1 MTHWFN
7 WLKHFKKLYFKGS
20 VKSTCWFSTAP
31 PILKRVARCIVSTS
45 QMAQVLS
52 PEQDNNCLPSG
63 DHAMPYTPPLW
74 AGEPICGRNALLCI
88 QTIKCY
94 DTNNWGLRS
103 FLFIHSL
110 LSLIFINIVVLCEI
124 VYYIIQNVSQLYVC
138 SYDNK
143 EGVHGPCTYSA
154 LRDIVGSSWQIVII
168 YSQIRGGRIKK
179 NLYLSLQ
186 LRSGSIIEKD
196 LPVEASRSKQAAVGA
211 VANSLREPGVVLW
224 NIMFVQNKYLDCNI
238 RARVLDRLFV
248 DQTISRFFFNS
259 TVESLRCAH
268 KRSDQSLYALY
279 SHRRSLFNGG

>member
-1 MTHWFN
+1 MYVVTIIR
-7 WLKHFKKLYFKGS
+7 K
-20 VKSTCWFSTAP
+20 
-31 PILKRVARCIVSTS
+31 VSTDRVRT
-45 QMAQVLS
+45 AH
-52 PEQDNNCLPSG
+52 SG
-63 DHAMPYTPPLW
+63 TSSGHLD
-74 AGEPICGRNALLCI
+74 RLLLF
-88 QTIKCY
+88 T
-94 DTNNWGLRS
+94 LR
-103 FLFIHSL
+103 
-110 LSLIFINIVVLCEI
+110 
-124 VYYIIQNVSQLYVC
+124 Y
-138 SYDNK
+138 
-143 EGVHGPCTYSA
+143 A
-154 LRDIVGSSWQIVII
+154 AVGF
-168 YSQIRGGRIKK
+168 KK

-279 SHRRSLFNGG
+279 SHRRSLFNVG